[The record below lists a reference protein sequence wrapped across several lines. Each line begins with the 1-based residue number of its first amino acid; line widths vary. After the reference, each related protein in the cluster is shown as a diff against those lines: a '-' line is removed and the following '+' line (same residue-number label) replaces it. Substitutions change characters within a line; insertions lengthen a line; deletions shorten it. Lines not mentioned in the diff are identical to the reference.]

1 MGKAQNGHPS
11 PITKNWE
18 LCSAQ
23 KRACPYGKNT
33 FHGTREEY
41 EQVLEGQE
49 DLLDELSDEMR
60 EASDPDDAIAR
71 AKAFFE
77 SHSVKAKTIAQDV
90 YREVYDPKTD
100 SLKVSVSELEVKLNR
115 AWALGKVASVITP
128 MGAMADRA
136 GLFKAGDG
144 DRFSVAWGSDLQLW
158 VTYNASG
165 QQVKHT
171 DTMPDVRKEAWS
183 DTRLL
188 RSGSNRDKNAV
199 ELVRNAEAV
208 VQGPMSAEKEKRIR
222 DRAIPVLKEIARGY
236 RKTENG
242 FDLNLDGDA
251 GALRIVRDLGFD
263 ESRCVRDEE
272 NNITRFTSVAG
283 NVQLALGA
291 HTLEF
296 GVRKPPPEPIAGFVP
311 HIEQHWNME
320 AGVPQKGMWIATRI
334 DNGVLVQDD
343 ELKM

>member
-33 FHGTREEY
+33 FHGTIEEY
-41 EQVLEGQE
+41 EQALENQE
-49 DLLDELSDEMR
+49 DVLDELSNEMR
-60 EASDPDDAIAR
+60 EVSNPDDAIAR

-77 SHSVKAKTIAQDV
+77 SHSVKAKQIAQDV
-90 YREVYDPKTD
+90 YREVYDPETD
-100 SLKVSVSELEVKLNR
+100 SLKVSFSELEVKLNR

-128 MGAMADRA
+128 MGAMVDRA

-144 DRFSVAWGSDLQLW
+144 DRFSIAWGSDLQCW

-165 QQVKHT
+165 QQVKHMNA
-171 DTMPDVRKEAWS
+171 MPDVRKEAWS

-188 RSGSNRDKNAV
+188 RKDDKGDPQAIA
-199 ELVRNAEAV
+199 LIQDAEALV
-208 VQGPMSAEKEKRIR
+208 KHENPVAHEKDIR
-222 DRAIPVLKEIARGY
+222 NRAASVLKAVAKGY

-263 ESRCVRDEE
+263 ESHCVRDEE

-283 NVQLALGA
+283 NVRLALGA

-296 GVRKPPPEPIAGFVP
+296 GVRKPPPKPVAGFVP

-320 AGVPQKGMWIATRI
+320 TGVPQKGMWIATRI

-343 ELKM
+343 RLML